1 MDHSRAQELIS
12 ERMDG
17 ERLPSRVTTA
27 LEQHLEHCAECR
39 AFEGGAFTI
48 REWARFEVAPAVP
61 DLVDRIVAR
70 AAEERPARPRLRP
83 VRPRPFRSRSRFAT
97 IAPAVAALL
106 VGALV
111 GSLVVGGPF
120 ARPQRQ
126 EAIAATEISQGVAR
140 AAASLTAYQ
149 ATYQITERHFSPEVP
164 VRELSMNVWFRAP
177 ERFRL
182 DVVDHTVYPTMD
194 QSPTDMQLVVNGSSW
209 ATTGSA
215 PCGLARC
222 AERRTVVHHRAPFSS
237 ATPVPTDLVLP
248 VTTLSD
254 PSAVRVI
261 GSGTVLGRTA
271 VEVELPFDRAGPLF
285 PFLQLGGSWR
295 PFYPNDRVV
304 LWLDR
309 TDWVPL
315 RWSVYPAGGHARD
328 EWALRFGLPNEPSR
342 RAIFEVSAL
351 SVLRRKP
358 TPGTFAIP
366 RSGPAEDAGATRTTL
381 TNVLARTGQQ
391 PITPGEVAGLPLY
404 RVVVAPQAAD
414 QTVIAYAK
422 GVSWLKLGETRNWT
436 EDALFGPVGLHAQ
449 QVELPNGGVGYY
461 EPATDDH
468 GRRLSIHAPGADL
481 YLETNLSR
489 EHLLSVAASLPLQGT
504 PIPEAWA
511 RSADSVRVSLERA
524 AAMLPFPLLQPQR
537 LPAGYAFASAELV
550 RVGRQVGVTLYYQQL
565 SAELGAG
572 PIRFHVEP
580 ADSLPPA
587 SSARQDVVDVLG
599 APGRWTPDRNQLE
612 WFRDGVY
619 YSLDGTGL
627 DLPTLLEVADSVG
640 LQPSAVASP

>member
-1 MDHSRAQELIS
+1 MPVDHSRAQELIS

-27 LEQHLEHCAECR
+27 LEEHLEHCAECR

-70 AAEERPARPRLRP
+70 AAEERPARPRLWP
-83 VRPRPFRSRSRFAT
+83 VRPRPFRSRSPFAT

-182 DVVDHTVYPTMD
+182 DVVDHTVYPTTD

-209 ATTGSA
+209 ATTGPA

-222 AERRTVVHHRAPFSS
+222 PERRTVVHHRAPFSS

-285 PFLQLGGSWR
+285 PFLQLGGAWR
-295 PFYPNDRVV
+295 PFHPNDRRGLLLHRTPEGSLPGGVV
-304 LWLDR
+304 
-309 TDWVPL
+309 
-315 RWSVYPAGGHARD
+315 PAGGPAPGRGGDEDHAHQRAGANRPAAHHAGRGRRPPALPCRRRAAGRRSDRDRLREGRVLAEARRDPELDRGCALRTGRVARPTGRAAERRGRLLRTGDRRPRSTAVDPRPGGGPLPGDEPVSRAPALGGRLSAPAWNPDPRGVGPIGRQRAREPRACGGDAALPPPAAPAPARRLRVREHRARAGRPAGRGHALLPAALGRARD
-328 EWALRFGLPNEPSR
+328 GADPLPR
-342 RAIFEVSAL
+342 RARRLAAARLVGSAGRG
-351 SVLRRKP
+351 RR
-358 TPGTFAIP
+358 P
-366 RSGPAEDAGATRTTL
+366 RGARAVDPRPQPA
-381 TNVLARTGQQ
+381 
-391 PITPGEVAGLPLY
+391 
-404 RVVVAPQAAD
+404 RVVP
-414 QTVIAYAK
+414 
-422 GVSWLKLGETRNWT
+422 
-436 EDALFGPVGLHAQ
+436 
-449 QVELPNGGVGYY
+449 
-461 EPATDDH
+461 
-468 GRRLSIHAPGADL
+468 GRRLQLARRHGFGPAHAPRGRRLGRSPAIGGS
-481 YLETNLSR
+481 EAVR
-489 EHLLSVAASLPLQGT
+489 GGPLG
-504 PIPEAWA
+504 
-511 RSADSVRVSLERA
+511 
-524 AAMLPFPLLQPQR
+524 
-537 LPAGYAFASAELV
+537 G
-550 RVGRQVGVTLYYQQL
+550 
-565 SAELGAG
+565 GAG
-572 PIRFHVEP
+572 GGGGRV
-580 ADSLPPA
+580 APP
-587 SSARQDVVDVLG
+587 G
-599 APGRWTPDRNQLE
+599 GGR
-612 WFRDGVY
+612 
-619 YSLDGTGL
+619 
-627 DLPTLLEVADSVG
+627 
-640 LQPSAVASP
+640 